1 MKNMFLPKIFE
12 PFYCADLIRLGK
24 DNDGGYLV
32 NKEDILKSERL
43 LSFGVS
49 TDISFEEDFAKLN
62 ACPIDAYD
70 GTINHVFDFFS
81 DNRKMH
87 NYNIG
92 YRTGNKNISDL
103 LSENDKNVFLKCDIE
118 GSEYE
123 ILDEL
128 IIHSSKFSGMVIE
141 FHDVYENIL
150 FNLLTNFISKID
162 LKLVH
167 IHMNN
172 NSYIETP
179 NNTYGP
185 GCVELSFTSSK
196 NISLDK
202 VILPHALDM
211 VNHISREEFRILF

>member
-1 MKNMFLPKIFE
+1 MKDMTLPKIFE

-32 NKEDILKSERL
+32 NKEDVLKAEKL

-49 TDISFEEDFAKLN
+49 NDISFEEDFAKLN

-70 GTINHVFDFFS
+70 GTISHTFDFFS
-81 DNRKMH
+81 DNRKIH

-92 YRTGNKNISDL
+92 YRTGNKKIADL
-103 LSENDKNVFLKCDIE
+103 ISENDKNVFLKCDIE

-150 FNLLTNFISKID
+150 FNFLTNFISKID

-172 NSYIETP
+172 NSYAEAP
-179 NNTYGP
+179 NNTYAP

-202 VILPHALDM
+202 VRLPHTLDM
-211 VNHISREEFRILF
+211 VNNLDREEFRIVF

>member
-1 MKNMFLPKIFE
+1 MKDMFLPKIFE

-49 TDISFEEDFAKLN
+49 TDISFEEDFVKLN
-62 ACPIDAYD
+62 VCPIDAYD
-70 GTINHVFDFFS
+70 GTISHAFDFFIG
-81 DNRKMH
+81 NRKMH

-92 YRTGNKNISDL
+92 YKTGNKKIADL
-103 LSENDKNVFLKCDIE
+103 ISENDKNVFLKCDIE

-128 IIHSSKFSGMVIE
+128 IVHSSKFSGMVIE

-162 LKLVH
+162 LKLIH

-172 NSYIETP
+172 NSYVEAP

-202 VILPHALDM
+202 VTLPHALDM
-211 VNHISREEFRILF
+211 VNHLDREEFRILF